1 MLFRSIVVRAAAV
14 DDDQEMEHK
23 YDDVDDS
30 ISAPLAPVDNAAKLL
45 AELERRGKTSPA
57 TEQEKMQLIDAEHQ
71 RGHFGRDSIY
81 RTLYRNG
88 HWWPAM
94 RGTIQE
100 RIRECIPCLRFTI
113 AKRGF
118 DPATAITA
126 GCPFDHVQID
136 TKVGLT
142 ESKDGMTAFL
152 CLVDVCTS
160 FVLLRALANTQAAT
174 IAAALWDIFNDF
186 GFPKVIQSDN
196 GPEYVNRIIN
206 QMLTLSGVDHRRIT
220 PYHARA
226 DGKVERNIGTT
237 MTIIVK
243 HLHGAHDNWPTFLPW
258 AQSCINN
265 KITELTG
272 STPFSLMFGRKF
284 NPYQDYSSAAPL
296 DIMNETEWAAQQD
309 RMISVV
315 YPSIAERVSV
325 QKGKMITRLNKRNPS
340 RLRKGDIVMLRRHQ
354 DETGTPVHK
363 FEAKYTGPY
372 QIASISCS
380 GAITLVTSTGAP
392 FPRLVRPH
400 QLKFVSHSSKDFQQE
415 TYEIDHILGHKG
427 DGDDRSY
434 LIRWKGYGPEGD
446 TWEPVSNIMTDEVIQ
461 DYLSKIDPSSP
472 DDAEPVESSTS
483 SAVPAPRRRKP
494 RRRRT

>member
-1 MLFRSIVVRAAAV
+1 M
-14 DDDQEMEHK
+14 
-23 YDDVDDS
+23 
-30 ISAPLAPVDNAAKLL
+30 
-45 AELERRGKTSPA
+45 
-57 TEQEKMQLIDAEHQ
+57 
-71 RGHFGRDSIY
+71 
-81 RTLYRNG
+81 
-88 HWWPAM
+88 HW
-94 RGTIQE
+94 
-100 RIRECIPCLRFTI
+100 CFIPTKAI
-113 AKRGF
+113 A
-118 DPATAITA
+118 
-126 GCPFDHVQID
+126 C
-136 TKVGLT
+136 
-142 ESKDGMTAFL
+142 S
-152 CLVDVCTS
+152 
-160 FVLLRALANTQAAT
+160 
-174 IAAALWDIFNDF
+174 
-186 GFPKVIQSDN
+186 
-196 GPEYVNRIIN
+196 
-206 QMLTLSGVDHRRIT
+206 
-220 PYHARA
+220 
-226 DGKVERNIGTT
+226 
-237 MTIIVK
+237 
-243 HLHGAHDNWPTFLPW
+243 GAHDNWPAFLPW

-325 QKGKMITRLNKRNPS
+325 QKGKMIARLNKRNPS

-354 DETGTPVHK
+354 DETGTPVNTLN
-363 FEAKYTGPY
+363 APYTGPY
-372 QIASISCS
+372 QIASISRS

-461 DYLSKIDPSSP
+461 DYLSKIDPVAP
-472 DDAEPVESSTS
+472 ADAEQANTS
-483 SAVPAPRRRKP
+483 VSAVPAPRRRKS
-494 RRRRT
+494 RRRR

>member
-1 MLFRSIVVRAAAV
+1 
-14 DDDQEMEHK
+14 MEHK
-23 YDDVDDS
+23 YDDVDNP
-30 ISAPLAPVDNAAKLL
+30 IPVPLVPVDNATKLL
-45 AELERRGKTSPA
+45 AELERRGETSPA
-57 TEQEKMQLIDAEHQ
+57 TEQEKLQLIDAEHH

-152 CLVDVCTS
+152 CVVDVCTS
-160 FVLLRALANTQAAT
+160 FVLLRALPNTQAAT
-174 IAAALWDIFNDF
+174 IAAALWQIFNDF

-243 HLHGAHDNWPTFLPW
+243 HLHGAHDNWPAFLPW

-265 KITELTG
+265 KIMELTG

-309 RMISVV
+309 RMMSVV

-325 QKGKMITRLNKRNPS
+325 QKGKMIARLNKRNPS

-372 QIASISCS
+372 QIASISRS
-380 GAITLVTSTGAP
+380 GAITLITSTGAP

-415 TYEIDHILGHKG
+415 TYEIDYILGHKG

-461 DYLSKIDPSSP
+461 DYLSKIDPSP
-472 DDAEPVESSTS
+472 LDDAEPADTS
-483 SAVPAPRRRKP
+483 PSATVPAPRRRKS